1 MACKNLI
8 NLRGNGR
15 TRLNE
20 LRVIDGA
27 KNSEVETVT
36 RTATGTEDGPL
47 DDVQFLQMALARAFD
62 PDGHHDTRSVDKPPS
77 LTRRAGFEEVSRAVP
92 ASVLLPLA
100 WNELVARVSAA
111 LRHSKGVADNRV
123 ARFGDVQVDLYEM
136 AVSRCGKPV
145 VLTTQEF
152 KALRFFLLN
161 PRRVLS
167 REELLNQAWG
177 YEYHTFTRTVD
188 NHILKLRQKL
198 ETDPSNPMHFQT
210 VHGRGYKFVP

>member
-1 MACKNLI
+1 MACKSLI
-8 NLRGNGR
+8 NLRSNGGAP
-15 TRLNE
+15 LNKP
-20 LRVIDGA
+20 RVIDSA
-27 KNSEVETVT
+27 KKRELETVT

-47 DDVQFLQMALARAFD
+47 DDVQFLQMTLARAFD
-62 PDGHHDTRSVDKPPS
+62 PDGHHDKRSVHKPS
-77 LTRRAGFEEVSRAVP
+77 RLTRGAGFEAVSRAVP

-111 LRHSKGVADNRV
+111 LRHSKALDDNRV

-152 KALRFFLLN
+152 KALRFLVLN

-177 YEYHTFTRTVD
+177 YQYHTLTRTVD
-188 NHILKLRQKL
+188 NHILRLRQKL

-210 VHGRGYKFVP
+210 VHGMGYKFVP

>member
-1 MACKNLI
+1 MSCKSLI
-8 NLRGNGR
+8 NLRGNGGAP
-15 TRLNE
+15 LNE
-20 LRVIDGA
+20 PRGIYGA
-27 KNSEVETVT
+27 KNSEAETVA
-36 RTATGTEDGPL
+36 RTATGTANGPL
-47 DDVQFLQMALARAFD
+47 DDLQFSQNAPARAFE
-62 PDGHHDTRSVDKPPS
+62 PDGHHATRSVDKLSS
-77 LTRRAGFEEVSRAVP
+77 LTRRAGFEEVSCAVP
-92 ASVLLPLA
+92 ASALLPLT

-111 LRHSKGVADNRV
+111 LRHSKAVANNRV

-152 KALRFFLLN
+152 KALRFLLLN

-177 YEYHTFTRTVD
+177 YENYPSTRTVD

-198 ETDPSNPMHFQT
+198 ETDPSHPMHFKT
-210 VHGRGYKFVP
+210 VHGTGYRFVP

>member
-1 MACKNLI
+1 MACKRLI
-8 NLRGNGR
+8 NLRGNGEAQ
-15 TRLNE
+15 LNE
-20 LRVIDGA
+20 PRVIDGA

-36 RTATGTEDGPL
+36 RTATGTEDSPL
-47 DDVQFLQMALARAFD
+47 DDVQFLQNALAHAFE
-62 PDGHHDTRSVDKPPS
+62 PDGHHDTRSVDKPS
-77 LTRRAGFEEVSRAVP
+77 SHTRRAGFEVSRAVP
-92 ASVLLPLA
+92 TSVLLPLT

-111 LRHSKGVADNRV
+111 LRHSKAVADNRV

-152 KALRFFLLN
+152 KALRFLVLN

-177 YEYHTFTRTVD
+177 YENYPSTRTVD

-198 ETDPSNPMHFQT
+198 ETDPSHPMHFKT
-210 VHGRGYKFVP
+210 VHGTGYRFVP

>member
-1 MACKNLI
+1 MACKSLI
-8 NLRGNGR
+8 NLRSNGGAS
-15 TRLNE
+15 LNKP
-20 LRVIDGA
+20 RVIDGA

-36 RTATGTEDGPL
+36 TTATRTEDGPL

-62 PDGHHDTRSVDKPPS
+62 PDVHHDKRSVDKPSS

-111 LRHSKGVADNRV
+111 LGHSKAVADNRV
-123 ARFGDVQVDLYEM
+123 AMFGDVQVDLHGM

-152 KALRFFLLN
+152 KALRFLLLN
-161 PRRVLS
+161 PRRILS

-177 YEYHTFTRTVD
+177 YEYHIFTRTVD
-188 NHILKLRQKL
+188 NHILRLRQKL
-198 ETDPSNPMHFQT
+198 ETDPSNPKHFQT

>member
-1 MACKNLI
+1 MACKSLI
-8 NLRGNGR
+8 NLRSNGGAP
-15 TRLNE
+15 LNKP
-20 LRVIDGA
+20 RVIDGA

-36 RTATGTEDGPL
+36 RTATGTKDGPL
-47 DDVQFLQMALARAFD
+47 DDVQFLQMPLARAFD
-62 PDGHHDTRSVDKPPS
+62 RDGHHDKRTVDKPSS
-77 LTRRAGFEEVSRAVP
+77 LTRSAGFEEVSRAVP

-111 LRHSKGVADNRV
+111 LRHSKAVADNRV

-152 KALRFFLLN
+152 KALRFLLLN

-188 NHILKLRQKL
+188 NHILRLRQKL

-210 VHGRGYKFVP
+210 VHGMGYKFVP